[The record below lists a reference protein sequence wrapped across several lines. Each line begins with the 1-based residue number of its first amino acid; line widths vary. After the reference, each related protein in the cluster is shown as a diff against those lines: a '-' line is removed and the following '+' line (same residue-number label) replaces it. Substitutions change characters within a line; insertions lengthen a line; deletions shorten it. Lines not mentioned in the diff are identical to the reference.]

1 MSEKLEKF
9 KEVLREVFQM
19 DQAELD
25 FGIYRIMNQKRDEIE
40 KFLNHDLLPQVKKL
54 LEQNKSEDSKFLKD
68 ELERAIENAKSIGVD
83 PNTVPK
89 VRELQE
95 KYSAQA
101 YTTVLE
107 NEVFSHLANFFRR
120 YYDNGDFISQRRYK
134 KDVYA
139 IPYEGEEVKLYWAN
153 YDQYYIKTTEYFK
166 NYSFKLVD
174 GKKINF
180 IVVEATTEQNNN
192 RAANA
197 KERRFFLAEENPV
210 SINNSEL
217 NIRFH
222 YDFKDAKQKDL
233 NEDAF
238 EKIKNILP
246 SLHGEGINGTDFIGI
261 LDRRPTQKNPNRT
274 LLEKHINDYT
284 ARNTFDYFIHKDL
297 GGFLR
302 RELDFFIKN
311 EVLYIDDINEL
322 DEKQFHKQV
331 SAIKVIK
338 QVGQKV
344 IAFLEQL
351 ENFQKKLWLK
361 KKFVVETN
369 YCITLDR
376 VPKELWNE
384 IISNQTQ
391 IDEWKRLFAIQ
402 EIQGDL
408 EREAFS
414 EPVTERFLEQ
424 NKYLVLDT
432 SFFGEEFKT
441 KILKSINKLDEEID
455 GLLIQS
461 ENFQALNLLL
471 ERYKEQTKCIYID
484 PPYNTGDDVNF
495 CYKDRFEHSSWLS
508 MMVDRVRLSHNYLK
522 SDGFLASNIDEHEH
536 LALEKILKKVFGEEN
551 DLGKLIWDKRN
562 PKGDAKGLAV
572 QHEYIH
578 FASKEFNLH
587 KDKELFFV
595 RNKDNAQTILDKAE
609 TLIRKNKGI
618 SENVRKEFKEWLAK
632 QDFTGGEKAYN
643 EIDDDGNVY
652 QSVSMAWPNKKKAPQ
667 DFFIPLIHPFTKKPC
682 PIPRRGWR
690 NSPSTMKEL
699 LNANLI
705 LFGNDETTQPRRKY
719 LLNENLLENVP
730 SLYYYGASDDD
741 LFSNLGLEFDN
752 PKPVNVA
759 KYILNICSRSRN
771 SISIDY
777 FAGSGTTGHAVINLN
792 REDTGNRKYIL
803 VEMGEY
809 FDTVTKPRIQK
820 VIYSKDWKDGK
831 PVSREGISHCFK
843 YLRLESYEDTLNN
856 LEIKR
861 SQSQQQTLD
870 MNDRFREGY
879 LLSYMLDVETEG
891 SASLLNVEKFED
903 PFNYY
908 LNITRNNE
916 TKPTKIDLVETFNY
930 LIGLVVET
938 VDVLDGYKVITGKN
952 LDDEKILIIW
962 RNLSQKSND
971 DLNAFFGR
979 IRVNI
984 HDSEFDQ
991 IYVNGD
997 NYLENMKLEEDKWKV
1012 VLIEE
1017 EFKKRMFESVN
1028 A

>member
-1 MSEKLEKF
+1 MEINLMSEKLEKF
-9 KEVLREVFQM
+9 KDVLREVFQM

-40 KFLNHDLLPQVKKL
+40 KFLDQDLLPQVKQL
-54 LEQNKSEDSKFLKD
+54 LEQNKSDDSKSVKE
-68 ELERAIENAKSIGVD
+68 ELDRAIENAKSIGVD
-83 PNTVPK
+83 PNAVPK

-95 KYSAQA
+95 KYSAQSD
-101 YTTVLE
+101 TTALE

-166 NYSFKLVD
+166 NYSFKLAD

-180 IVVEATTEQNNN
+180 VVVEATTEQNNN

-197 KERRFFLAEENPV
+197 KERKFFLAEENPV
-210 SINNSEL
+210 SIDNSEL

-233 NEDAF
+233 NEAAF
-238 EKIKNILP
+238 EKIKTVVPTLR
-246 SLHGEGINGTDFIGI
+246 SETLNGSDFIN
-261 LDRRPTQKNPNRT
+261 LFDRRPTPKNPNRT

-302 RELDFFIKN
+302 RELDFYIKN

-338 QVGQKV
+338 QVGHKV

-376 VPKELWNE
+376 VPRELWNE
-384 IISNQTQ
+384 IIANSAQ
-391 IDEWKRLFAIQ
+391 IEEWKKLFAID
-402 EIQGDL
+402 EIRGDL

-414 EPVTERFLEQ
+414 ELLTEKFLEQ
-424 NKYLVLDT
+424 NQFLVLDT
-432 SFFGEEFKT
+432 VFFSEEFKA
-441 KILKSINKLDEEID
+441 KLLKSINGLDEQIN
-455 GLLIQS
+455 GLLIHS
-461 ENFQALNLLL
+461 ENFHVLNLLI
-471 ERYKEQTKCIYID
+471 ERFKETIQCIHID
-484 PPYNTGDDVNF
+484 PPYNTATSGF
-495 CYKDRFEHSSWLS
+495 LYKNNYQHASWLS
-508 MMVDRVRLSHNYLK
+508 MMENRLTLSAQLLGNTSSILCH
-522 SDGFLASNIDEHEH
+522 IDENEY
-536 LALEKILKKVFGEEN
+536 EN
-551 DLGKLIWDKRN
+551 LHSLMDNYSIPNAGTLIWDKRN
-562 PKGDAKGLAV
+562 PMNGGLGLAN
-572 QHEYIH
+572 QHEYVVWRTKQNGPIYM
-578 FASKEFNLH
+578 
-587 KDKELFFV
+587 
-595 RNKDNAQTILDKAE
+595 RNTTILEMLAKVAE
-609 TLIRKNKGI
+609 LINLEGSI
-618 SENVRKEFKEWLAK
+618 TENVKRQYSEWINANDNLS
-632 QDFTGGEKAYN
+632 GGEKAYKFVDN
-643 EIDDDGNVY
+643 EGRIYRG
-652 QSVSMAWPNKKKAPQ
+652 VSLRAPEPRLDEKFHQ
-667 DFFIPLIHPFTKKPC
+667 PLIHPITNLPC
-682 PIPRRGWR
+682 AIPPNGFSRTPETLSEMILRG
-690 NSPSTMKEL
+690 E
-699 LNANLI
+699 I
-705 LFGNDETTQPRRKY
+705 LFGIDETTQPQQKLYLTEDSRRQMSSLIQDAKKGKADVDPLGIEFPY
-719 LLNENLLENVP
+719 CHP
-730 SLYYYGASDDD
+730 ISLYEELIS
-741 LFSNLGLEFDN
+741 SVTH
-752 PKPVNVA
+752 K
-759 KYILNICSRSRN
+759 RN
-771 SISIDY
+771 EIIFDY
-777 FAGSGTTGHAVINLN
+777 FAGSGTTGHTVINLN
-792 REDTGNRKYIL
+792 REDGGNRKYIL

-820 VIYSKDWKDGK
+820 VVYSEDWKDGK
-831 PVSREGISHCFK
+831 PVSRKGISHCFK

-856 LEIKR
+856 LDVSR
-861 SQSQQQTLD
+861 SKTQQQTLD
-870 MNDRFREGY
+870 MNEKFMEGY
-879 LLSYMLDVETEG
+879 MLSYMLDVETEG
-891 SASLLNVEKFED
+891 STSLLNIDKFED

-908 LNITRNNE
+908 LNITRNSE
-916 TKPTKIDLVETFNY
+916 SKPTKVDLVETFNY

-938 VDVLDGYKVITGKN
+938 IDELDGYKVVTGKN
-952 LDDEKILIIW
+952 LAEEKILIIW
-962 RNLSQKSND
+962 RNLAQKNNE

-984 HDSEFDQ
+984 HDSEFDR

-1017 EFKKRMFESVN
+1017 EFKKRMFEYVE
-1028 A
+1028 